1 MLLEDRVGQR
11 GQSGF
16 KGGSEHHS
24 CKVPILLLL
33 VVIPN
38 NKKDAI
44 HEFQPSLQF
53 QFADPGYFSSIQ
65 KNLMFGS
72 NEIV

>member
-1 MLLEDRVGQR
+1 VLLEDRVGQR

-16 KGGSEHHS
+16 KKGGSAHYS
-24 CKVPILLLL
+24 FKVPILLL